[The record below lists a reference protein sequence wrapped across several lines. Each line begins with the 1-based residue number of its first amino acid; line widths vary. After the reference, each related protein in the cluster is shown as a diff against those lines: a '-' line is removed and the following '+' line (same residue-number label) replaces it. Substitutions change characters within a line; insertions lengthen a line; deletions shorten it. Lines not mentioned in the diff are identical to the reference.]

1 LAGEHAVDRANTSD
15 DDAPGAEF
23 VRLLT
28 SHQRDI
34 YLYVRSLVL
43 DPNEVEDIVQNTNL
57 VLWEKR
63 DQFDKSREF
72 RPWAF
77 QIARYKVLEHRAQRK
92 RKCVCFSDALADEL
106 ALKVPQYARA
116 GSDLIND
123 LRRCVAQLA
132 ARDREL
138 LNQRYSLLANCEC
151 IAKAVGRPVNWVY
164 KALNRIRQELVD
176 CMAQHISAWRERTG
190 Q

>member
-1 LAGEHAVDRANTSD
+1 MDPTSVSDADGAG
-15 DDAPGAEF
+15 F

-34 YLYVRSLVL
+34 HLYIRSLVL
-43 DPNEVEDIVQNTNL
+43 DANEAEEVVQDTNL

-63 DQFDKSREF
+63 AQFDASKEF

-92 RKCVCFSDALADEL
+92 RKCVSLSDAVVEEL
-106 ALKVPQYARA
+106 AQKIPQYAEV
-116 GSDLIND
+116 GGELMED
-123 LRRCVAQLA
+123 LRRCIARLA

-138 LNQRYSLLANCEC
+138 LNQRYSASASCDSV
-151 IAKAVGRPVNWVY
+151 AKTFGRPVAWVY
-164 KALNRIRQELVD
+164 KALNRIRQELMD
-176 CMAQHISAWRERTG
+176 CIVQHQDGRRER
-190 Q
+190 